1 MFKRVLVLAM
11 VAGAV
16 VLAGCE
22 EKDTGSPGRVAVV
35 DLDKIADQI
44 GQKSKLAEAS
54 QVRERNLQLRVR
66 VLQQN
71 VQAKLVGLAQGI
83 GKRPEAKVPTA
94 PTDGEKKILVEWTGK
109 MQNLERARLD
119 ATNKIRQF
127 YNQQRQV
134 NQKAM
139 GAEITKI
146 RDRIKPLARRIARD
160 KGLDVVLMT
169 PAVLVYDES
178 IDITQAVFNEVNE
191 LLKAGNFPTVTIPEV
206 RKVPRTPTTAPA
218 DGAAVPKTPATPKT
232 P

>member
-11 VAGAV
+11 VVGAV
-16 VLAGCE
+16 VLAGCD
-22 EKDTGSPGRVAVV
+22 EKGGESSGRVAVV

-44 GQKSKLAEAS
+44 GQKSKLEEAR

-71 VQAKLVGLAQGI
+71 VQAKLVGLAQEI

-94 PTDGEKKILVEWTGK
+94 PTDGEKKVLVEWTGK

-119 ATNKIRQF
+119 ATNKIRQL

-146 RDRIKPLARRIARD
+146 RDRIKPLAQRIARD

-178 IDITQAVFNEVNE
+178 VDITQAVFNEVNE
-191 LLKAGNFPTVTIPEV
+191 LLKAGNFPTVTNVI
-206 RKVPRTPTTAPA
+206 
-218 DGAAVPKTPATPKT
+218 
-232 P
+232 